1 MHQDQKFCGRH
12 AVTLVGG
19 VAESGHAVFAFAV
32 FAFLARISS
41 YITVSKSG
49 SWLGLNGAYFP
60 SKADFVAFMN
70 F

>member
-19 VAESGHAVFAFAV
+19 VAESGHAV